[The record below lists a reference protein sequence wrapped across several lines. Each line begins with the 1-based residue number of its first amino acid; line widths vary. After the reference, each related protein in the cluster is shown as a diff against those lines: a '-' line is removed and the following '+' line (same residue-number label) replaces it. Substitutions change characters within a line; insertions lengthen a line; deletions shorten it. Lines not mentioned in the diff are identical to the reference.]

1 MTASLRKAKPNIL
14 VVGDLMIDHYLWGS
28 TDRISPE
35 APVQVVNIANETA
48 VLGGAGNV
56 VNNLHALGASVSVA
70 SVIGQDEIG
79 KELLMMLKSRGIKTE
94 GLVTQDGRKTSKK
107 SRVIASNQQILR
119 YDKESKEDIT
129 DSSVEQIINAI
140 KKDLFLYDMIILS
153 DYGKGVLTS
162 SLCQEIIA
170 LAATLSKKVLV
181 DPKGTDYSK
190 YKGAHF
196 LTPNKKEACEATG
209 IDIVDDETL
218 LKAGKWLRKE
228 CDLELSM
235 ITLSE
240 DGIAIFRETSAS
252 QTATASFRETSAS
265 QTATASFADE
275 MHKVPTVAREVFD
288 VTGAGDTV
296 IASLAFAISSGHDVV
311 SAAKFA
317 NAAAAVVVG
326 KIGSATASMDEIEEY
341 ESTLHKSSSDMHIK
355 TRDELQ
361 RCVSTAKDKKQRVVF
376 TNGCFDIL
384 HLGHVKYL
392 EVAKS
397 FGDILIVGLNAD
409 SSVTKLKGPTRPVN
423 PEYDRAYL
431 LAALEVVDYVVIF
444 SEETP
449 HDLIKMISP
458 DVLVKGGD
466 YEGKSVVG
474 TEFAGELKLVDF
486 VDGKSTTKTIE
497 RIQKDSNIC

>member
-1 MTASLRKAKPNIL
+1 MIESLRSSKPNIL
-14 VVGDLMIDHYLWGS
+14 VVGDLMIDHYLWGDC
-28 TDRISPE
+28 DRISPE
-35 APVQVVNIANETA
+35 APVQVVNVSKETA

-70 SVIGQDEIG
+70 SVIGEDEIG
-79 KELLMMLKSRGIKTE
+79 KELLIMLKSLGVKTE
-94 GLVTQDGRKTSKK
+94 GLVKQSGRKTSKK

-129 DSSVEQIINAI
+129 ADSVEKIISAI

-153 DYGKGVLTS
+153 DYGKGVLTPA
-162 SLCQEIIA
+162 LCQQIIS
-170 LAATLSKKVLV
+170 LASSQNKKVLV

-209 IDIVDDETL
+209 INIIDDETL
-218 LKAGKWLRKE
+218 LRAGEWLRSE
-228 CDLELSM
+228 CELELSM

-240 DGIAIFRETSAS
+240 DGIAIFDDT
-252 QTATASFRETSAS
+252 
-265 QTATASFADE
+265 
-275 MHKVPTVAREVFD
+275 MHKVPTVAKEVFD

-296 IASLAFAISSGHDVV
+296 IASLAFAISSGQDII
-311 SAAKFA
+311 SAAQFA

-326 KIGSATASMDEIEEY
+326 KIGSATATMDEIESY
-341 ESTLHKSSSDMHIK
+341 ESTLHQSSSDMHIK
-355 TRDELQ
+355 SREELG
-361 RCVSTAKDKKQRVVF
+361 RCVLGARSKNQRIVF

-409 SSVTKLKGPTRPVN
+409 SSVRKLKGPERPIN

-444 SEETP
+444 DEETP
-449 HDLIKMISP
+449 YDLIKMIEP

-466 YEGKSVVG
+466 YEGKAVVG
-474 TEFAGELKLVDF
+474 TEFAKELKLVDF

-497 RIQKDSNIC
+497 RIKKDSNQC